1 MIQNVEATRYVTKEN
16 ANLVVPKMII
26 VNGVKNVTISHV
38 FLLVK
43 IMKVVRKITTATLMI
58 KFAFQ
63 IVILTKIVKEGTNV
77 QMVIV
82 LNLVVK

>member
-1 MIQNVEATRYVTKEN
+1 MIQTVETIRYVTKEN

-43 IMKVVRKITTATLMI
+43 IMKLVRKINTATLTI

-82 LNLVVK
+82 LKPVVK